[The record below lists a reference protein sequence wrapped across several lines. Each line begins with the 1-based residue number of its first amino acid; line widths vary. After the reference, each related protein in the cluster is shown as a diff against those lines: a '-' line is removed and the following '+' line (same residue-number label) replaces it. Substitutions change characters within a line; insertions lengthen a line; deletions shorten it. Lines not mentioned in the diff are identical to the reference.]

1 VAASHVRRS
10 SGALALVIL
19 LAWSAESSAGW
30 IIDQQVKGAG
40 DARQQVMVHS
50 NRMKTTLLEA
60 DGKPGA
66 AVIVD
71 LNADTITQINYAE
84 RSYVT
89 MPITEYIQ
97 AVATMREAA
106 GKHLTQA
113 LKNVPPEH
121 RPSVE
126 EAMRQRV
133 GGELSAPQCVEPKVE
148 LRTTTQKE
156 TIAGFAAV
164 RHDVLLDG
172 KPDLQVWVAK
182 DLKAWSEID
191 PQKLQQ
197 FASQM
202 TRLAACGSG
211 ARGLGGDVAWRVAS
225 EGYPVRT
232 VDASG
237 TTVEVQKALSR
248 KVSVR
253 EFRPPTG
260 YAKKTLADMMRP

>member
-1 VAASHVRRS
+1 MSRA

-19 LAWSAESSAGW
+19 LAWNAEASAGW
-30 IIDQQVKGAG
+30 IIDQQVKGAS
-40 DARQQVMVHS
+40 DARQQIIVHS
-50 NRMKTTLLEA
+50 NRMKTIMLDA

-66 AVIVD
+66 AVVVD
-71 LNADTITQINYAE
+71 LNEDTITQINYAE
-84 RSYVT
+84 RAYVT
-89 MPITEYIQ
+89 TPINEYIK
-97 AVATMREAA
+97 AVTTMREAA
-106 GKHLTQA
+106 GKKLAET

-126 EAMRQRV
+126 ATMRQRV

-148 LRTTTQKE
+148 LRTTAQKD

-182 DLKAWSEID
+182 DLKAWREID
-191 PQKLQQ
+191 PQKFQQ
-197 FASQM
+197 FAAQM
-202 TRLAACGSG
+202 TKLAACGSG

-248 KVSVR
+248 KVSAR
-253 EFRPPTG
+253 EFRPPAG
-260 YAKKTLADMMRP
+260 FAKKTFADMMRP